1 MMKQGQAERA
11 DHLPVS
17 LLRYSRMRSAIP
29 GLLLI
34 ATLPGCRDYVYTYY
48 SRSKGEAMKQ
58 IADLPWLDFDA
69 SDYRNAP
76 FQTLSGWSR
85 HWQVAQSRRGVEILD
100 YDLCRLAILDRKLG
114 TGHPKLMAVLG
125 LPEGRPLD
133 YKRNSISFHNRGARR
148 RDLRL
153 PLTRLMGPE
162 GTERFRDDID
172 QVVARVIDAIARD
185 RPVDLIA
192 ALCDPIPSAVYCYWI
207 GAPFED
213 AGFVARS
220 SHSVQKV
227 HTRNPDHAREI
238 VTAFEGLIDF
248 ADARIA
254 ACRAA
259 PGDNLL
265 SDLIAAEEAG
275 QLSPDDLR
283 NWVIK
288 LAEANTDNSSHQIA
302 IAVIE
307 LASRRDIWARL
318 GADPSLVPAALREVM
333 RYHPRTIS
341 TSREAM
347 VDMELA
353 GVTISKGTPVFA
365 NIGATHWDAR
375 YYANPDRF
383 DIDRSEE
390 PPHLNFG
397 GGIFS
402 CIGRF
407 AVTMEVE
414 QVITRLATEFPD
426 LRIEQSGF
434 THSPMFTS
442 VSHLTARLN

>member
-1 MMKQGQAERA
+1 MRQIS
-11 DHLPVS
+11 DLPELDFS
-17 LLRYSRMRSAIP
+17 SPAYAAAP
-29 GLLLI
+29 F
-34 ATLPGCRDYVYTYY
+34 ATLAGY
-48 SRSKGEAMKQ
+48 AQ
-58 IADLPWLDFDA
+58 
-69 SDYRNAP
+69 
-76 FQTLSGWSR
+76 Q
-85 HWQVAQSRRGVEILD
+85 WQVARSVRGVELLD
-100 YDLCRLAILDRKLG
+100 YDLCRKAVLDRKLG
-114 TGHPKLMAVLG
+114 TGHPKLMNVLG
-125 LPEGRPLD
+125 LPEGRPLE

-162 GTERFRDDID
+162 GTERFRAEVDG
-172 QVVARVIDAIARD
+172 VVARVIEAIPVGA
-185 RPVDLIA
+185 PVDLIET
-192 ALCDPIPSAVYCYWI
+192 LCDPTPSAVYCYWM

-213 AGFVARS
+213 AAFVART

-227 HTRNPDHAREI
+227 HTRNPAFAEEI
-238 VTAFEGLIDF
+238 ITAFEALIDY
-248 ADARIA
+248 AEARIA

-275 QLSPDDLR
+275 QLSGDDLR

-307 LASRRDIWARL
+307 LASRPEVWARL
-318 GADPSLVPAALREVM
+318 GQDPSLVPAAVREVM
-333 RYHPRTIS
+333 RYHPRSIS

-347 VDMELA
+347 EDMEIA
-353 GVTISKGTPVFA
+353 GVLVPKGTPVFA

-375 YYANPDRF
+375 YYASPEVF
-383 DIDRSEE
+383 DIDRMEE

-402 CIGRF
+402 CIGRY

-414 QVITRLATEFPD
+414 QVVARLAAEYPG
-426 LRIEQSGF
+426 LRVEEAAF
-434 THSPMFTS
+434 VHSPMFTS
-442 VSHLTARLN
+442 VTRLVGVLE

>member
-1 MMKQGQAERA
+1 
-11 DHLPVS
+11 
-17 LLRYSRMRSAIP
+17 MR
-29 GLLLI
+29 
-34 ATLPGCRDYVYTYY
+34 
-48 SRSKGEAMKQ
+48 Q
-58 IADLPWLDFDA
+58 ISDLPELDFTSA
-69 SDYRNAP
+69 EYERAP
-76 FQTLSGWSR
+76 FQTLAACGQQWD
-85 HWQVAQSRRGVEILD
+85 VARSTRGVELLD
-100 YDLCRLAILDRKLG
+100 YDLCRKAVLDRQLG
-114 TGHPKLMAVLG
+114 TGHPKLMDVLG

-162 GTERFRDDID
+162 GTERFRSEVNA
-172 QVVARVIDAIARD
+172 VVERVIEAI
-185 RPVDLIA
+185 PNGESVDLIE
-192 ALCDPIPSAVYCYWI
+192 ALCDPTPSAVYCYWI

-213 AGFVARS
+213 AAFVART

-227 HTRNPDHAREI
+227 HTRNPDFAEEI
-238 VTAFEGLIDF
+238 ITAFEALIDF
-248 ADARIA
+248 AEARIA
-254 ACRAA
+254 QCRAA

-265 SDLIAAEEAG
+265 TDLIKAEAAG
-275 QLSPDDLR
+275 QLDGDDLR

-288 LAEANTDNSSHQIA
+288 LAEANTDNSSHQIG

-307 LASRRDIWARL
+307 LASRPEVWARL
-318 GADPSLVPAALREVM
+318 GKDPSLVPAAVREVM

-347 VDMELA
+347 EDMEIA
-353 GVTISKGTPVFA
+353 GVAIPKGTPVFA
-365 NIGATHWDAR
+365 NIGATHWDGR
-375 YYANPDRF
+375 YYSDPARF
-383 DIDRSEE
+383 DIDRVEE

-402 CIGRF
+402 CIGRY

-414 QVITRLATEFPD
+414 QVIAHLATRYPNLAVED
-426 LRIEQSGF
+426 HGF

-442 VSHLTARLN
+442 VSRLVARLQ